1 MFEGYQRSF
10 VTAKICPVFY
20 KNEKRAVAKKEESYN
35 IPEIDGLTPDLAQVN
50 FILASEHENLN
61 GDYFRR
67 DEIIKAYATPVHKP
81 FDIEHTI
88 AEDESY
94 ISQPY
99 FNRTKNTI
107 VGHMVYSSIA
117 KKDGTILTEKEIA
130 KLDTKEDPNRPKEEC
145 IDIVCSA
152 FLYDFLFP
160 KTVAD
165 IIESSEAG
173 KMFVSMEVWF
183 KGNDFLVDG
192 EIVEKTAANAK
203 ELTEKWSRGEKG
215 KDGRRIC
222 RVLNDIIFGGV
233 AATPNPANPESVFL
247 TVASMEQELEQLI
260 KRHSELHILQS
271 VSPKAEYF
279 AEHEAIEKSVAT
291 LRKKIQEVKNGW
303 IQPW

>member
-1 MFEGYQRSF
+1 MLEGYERSF
-10 VTAKICPVFY
+10 VTAKISPVFY
-20 KNEKRAVAKKEESYN
+20 KNEKRAVANKESYSFPD
-35 IPEIDGLTPDLAQVN
+35 IEGLTPDLAQVN
-50 FILASEHENLN
+50 FILCSEHENLN

-67 DEIIKAYATPVHKP
+67 DELINAYKTPVHKP

-117 KKDGTILTEKEIA
+117 KKDGTILSDKEIA
-130 KLDTKEDPNRPKEEC
+130 SLDMKEDPNRPEKDC
-145 IDIVCSA
+145 LDVVCSA

-160 KTVAD
+160 KTVGD
-165 IIESSEAG
+165 IIETSEDG

-192 EIVEKTAANAK
+192 EIIEKTPANAK
-203 ELTEKWSRGEKG
+203 KYTEMWSRGEKG
-215 KDGRRIC
+215 KDGRRIS
-222 RVLNDIIFGGV
+222 RVLNGILFGGV

-247 TVASMEQELEQLI
+247 AVASMEQELDQLI
-260 KRHSELHILQS
+260 KRHNELHILQS
-271 VSPKAEYF
+271 VSPKEEYF
-279 AEHEAIEKSVAT
+279 IEHEAIEKSVAT
-291 LRKKIQEVKNGW
+291 LRKKIQETKNE
-303 IQPW
+303 